1 MESLRRVGL
10 LVLAAACLAGALAGP
25 LLPARAQTVD
35 GIERAWRGWMVRSGQ
50 RTGGMVVL
58 HAGQPVREV
67 AMGRLAAGAPVPLAS
82 LSKAITGVCVANL
95 IDRGRLSFDT
105 PLSQALARTFA
116 RIGTPD
122 DRRLLQVTISQ
133 LLVHRAGFN
142 GKEDAEPLGAY
153 LGTNTAR
160 RTAFDTQLKWLLPV
174 RLASTPGTRYIYSN
188 AGYMVLGAVIEEAS
202 GRDYESYCRDAV
214 LLPLGARDAAL
225 DPAWRILSSFG
236 GWRMPLAD
244 YGRFY
249 QAFALGNPAIGPLA
263 RAWMMSP
270 AGKQV
275 GGGAHYG
282 LGTFVRPTAVGGG
295 NFWHWGGWTYTM
307 PRAYD
312 APLKTSYSTFAVR
325 WGAMD
330 VNIVVS
336 TEPAL
341 GEDDM
346 QNELDGALGRA
357 AGAVKRWP

>member
-1 MESLRRVGL
+1 MLLRRVGL
-10 LVLAAACLAGALAGP
+10 LLLVAACLAGPMA
-25 LLPARAQTVD
+25 PANAQTVD
-35 GIERAWRGWMVRSGQ
+35 GIEQAWRGWMGKHGQ
-50 RTGGMVVL
+50 RTGRMVVL

-67 AMGRLAAGAPVPLAS
+67 ATGQAVVGAPVPLAS
-82 LSKAITGVCVANL
+82 LSKAITGVCIANL

-116 RIGTPD
+116 RIGTPAD
-122 DRRLLQVTISQ
+122 PRLLQVTISQ

-153 LGTNTAR
+153 LRTNTAQ

-174 RLASTPGTRYIYSN
+174 MLSSTPGARYTYSN

-202 GRDYESYCRDAV
+202 GRDYESYCREAV
-214 LLPLGARDAAL
+214 LLPLGARGAAL
-225 DPAWRILSSFG
+225 DPAWRIMASYG

-249 QAFALGNPAIGPLA
+249 QAFALGNPAIGPQA

-275 GGGAHYG
+275 GGGGHYG

-312 APLKTSYSTFAVR
+312 GPLRTSYSTFAVR

-330 VNIVVS
+330 VNVVVS

-341 GEDDM
+341 GEDGG
-346 QNELDGALGRA
+346 QNELDGALSRA
-357 AGAVKRWP
+357 AGAVKSWP